1 MLQSF
6 SSQHALC
13 HFVNLNRISR
23 TDKRASMQLGA
34 ASLCPTPPP
43 SHSCWL
49 SLGLKG
55 RGRGRSIIILGQ
67 LPSSSP
73 KPQSDTEFS
82 SVWVYCTHKWLAH
95 RQRETLTALTILT
108 ATFTNVNANTFTEN
122 TSWVFSVDFFIF
134 FASFALPACPSN
146 IATVNNKRS
155 KLAALTTPLPTPPQ
169 HPPAPV
175 HLLQGLQ

>member
-34 ASLCPTPPP
+34 SASL
-43 SHSCWL
+43 SHSSSITFLLTFCRVEGGTGPVYHHPRAIAFVFALAAKRHWVQFRL
-49 SLGLKG
+49 SLLYSQMAGTQTKG
-55 RGRGRSIIILGQ
+55 DTHRTHNTHSDIHECECEYIYRAYIMSIFCRFL
-67 LPSSSP
+67 
-73 KPQSDTEFS
+73 
-82 SVWVYCTHKWLAH
+82 Y
-95 RQRETLTALTILT
+95 
-108 ATFTNVNANTFTEN
+108 
-122 TSWVFSVDFFIF
+122 F
-134 FASFALPACPSN
+134 FASFALPACPSY